1 MDQETKISVCNLRKR
16 LERNFNAVDVSPY
29 ELKMNNI
36 LYAKYLD
43 QILTK

>member
-1 MDQETKISVCNLRKR
+1 MDQETKISVCNFRKR

-36 LYAKYLD
+36 LHAKYLD

>member
-1 MDQETKISVCNLRKR
+1 MDQETKISVFNFRKR
-16 LERNFNAVDVSPY
+16 LERNFKAIDVFPY